1 MNWEHGQ
8 HKGRYMHAF
17 LDFAEMTRPFQA
29 DSCSKERRDCDSL
42 NKKRGVFQGWTG
54 VKEEKWEHKEKQI
67 KKKTRSTP
75 KEYHQKDKTPTDLK

>member
-1 MNWEHGQ
+1 MFAHLNSLEMMNGEHGQ

-54 VKEEKWEHKEKQI
+54 VKEEK
-67 KKKTRSTP
+67 
-75 KEYHQKDKTPTDLK
+75 

>member
-1 MNWEHGQ
+1 
-8 HKGRYMHAF
+8 MHAF

-54 VKEEKWEHKEKQI
+54 VGRKMRTQRKADQEENTFNPQRIPSE
-67 KKKTRSTP
+67 R
-75 KEYHQKDKTPTDLK
+75 